1 MRIWMN
7 AGLAILGFGIAIFAG
22 TAGADAQQQPQ
33 RIILKSGET
42 VELGNVLFVAN
53 CQSIMIG
60 TPVIEVL
67 EGPEEV
73 TLAIK
78 EGKVVP
84 RGGDCTN
91 PVAGGT
97 VMATAKDVKEKKEA
111 RLTYRVMYKTKD
123 GDRPRGFVYLLSL
136 FPQLRPS
143 MHPAFYAESS

>member
-1 MRIWMN
+1 MQVSDLGRKRMRIWMN
-7 AGLAILGFGIAIFAG
+7 VGLAILGFGIAVFAG

-33 RIILKSGET
+33 RIVLKSGET

-53 CQSIMIG
+53 CKSIMIG

-84 RGGDCTN
+84 RGGNCAN

-123 GDRPRGFVYLLSL
+123 GDRPRGYVYLLSL
-136 FPQLRPS
+136 FP
-143 MHPAFYAESS
+143 